1 MINIKLL
8 NHSGKIWRK
17 FGDSR
22 VKGFAF
28 DGDELLF
35 EEQLLHIFLDAIRQN
50 LLSEILLRLNGN
62 FSAVIRIGDTVYLI
76 SDKLRSYPLLYIFWR
91 DGYLVTDHPK
101 VILEKCSGIKID
113 ERAVPVYLTCG
124 YLHDDMTLLEGCRL
138 VMAGSFVRLLDG
150 GKSEIHHYHHHIH
163 LPCLMTEQEI
173 IKGGSEALEKSFQRM
188 LRSIGNRQVFIPLSG
203 GYDSRLIACL
213 CKKLDVQNVSCY
225 TYGDKASYEVAISQK
240 VAQRLGFPWH
250 FVEYTHNLSEEHFFG
265 DLSQDYRLFASNL
278 NTTAHFQDFMAI
290 YELRR
295 KGVIP
300 DDAVVVP
307 GHSGDLLAGSHIP
320 YGRLTTEKSV
330 AELVACKYFF
340 WNDLKKKYRKE
351 AISGLGKQLN
361 ETIAS
366 HNPDVA
372 CSLFDNWNIQNRQS
386 NYIVNSVRIYEFFG
400 LDWRLPLWDDE
411 YAEFWLSVG
420 WKQKREHVY
429 DSYMFRT
436 YFKPFDVAFYKPK
449 QISTFARL
457 QLPLGLKSVVKYW
470 LCVHSARFRKYYD
483 VNNTTDRIEM
493 LKQGVDKRD
502 MQYIKWLKPQVN
514 AMSALNQLRLLRSK
528 LIE

>member
-1 MINIKLL
+1 MTNVNLL
-8 NHSGKIWRK
+8 NHSGKPWRE

-28 DGDELLF
+28 DGEELLS
-35 EEQLLHIFLDAIRQN
+35 EEQLFSLFTNAISQASLPET
-50 LLSEILLRLNGN
+50 LLKLNGN
-62 FSAVIRIGDTVYLI
+62 FSAVIRIGSAVYLI
-76 SDKLRSYPLLYIFWR
+76 ADKLRCYPLLYTSWR
-91 DGYLVTDHPK
+91 DDYLVTDHPK
-101 VILEKCSGIKID
+101 VILEKCTGIKIN
-113 ERAVPVYLTCG
+113 ERVVPTYLACG
-124 YLHDDMTLLEGCRL
+124 YLHDDMTLLERCSL
-138 VMAGSFVRLLDG
+138 VMAGSFVRLPDG
-150 GKSEIHHYHHHIH
+150 GKPEIYHYHHHIH

-173 IKGGSEALEKSFQRM
+173 IESGSEMLEKAFLRM

-213 CKKLDVQNVSCY
+213 CKKFDVQNVSCY
-225 TYGDKASYEVAISQK
+225 TYGDKASYEVAISRE

-250 FVEYTHNLSEEHFFG
+250 FVEYTHDLSAEHFSG
-265 DLSQDYRLFASNL
+265 ALSRDYRLFASNL

-320 YGRLTTEKSV
+320 YERLTTEKSV

-340 WNDLKKKYRKE
+340 WNDLKKKYREE
-351 AISGLGKQLN
+351 AIAGLGKRLN
-361 ETIAS
+361 ATIAS
-366 HNPDVA
+366 HDPDMA
-372 CSLFDNWNIQNRQS
+372 CALFENWNIQNRQS
-386 NYIVNSVRIYEFFG
+386 NYIVNSVRIYESFG

-411 YAEFWLSVG
+411 YAGFWLSVR
-420 WKQKREHVY
+420 WEQKREHVY

-436 YFKPFDVAFYKPK
+436 YFKPFDVAFHKPK
-449 QISTFARL
+449 QISTFAKLR
-457 QLPLGLKSVVKYW
+457 LPLGLKSVVKYW

-483 VNNTTDRIEM
+483 VNNMTDRIEM
-493 LKQGVDKRD
+493 LKRGVDKRD
-502 MQYIKWLKPQVN
+502 MRYIKRLKPQIN
-514 AMSALNQLRLLRSK
+514 ALSALNQLQLLRNK
-528 LIE
+528 LTE